1 MQRVYQFRNTR
12 MEPMKLKFRVSDSG
26 KEEIL
31 MKERLSRL
39 LDVKS
44 IVTFALTTVMCIQAI
59 RQNVNLPPEFVAST
73 ITAIITYYFT
83 RKDDTK

>member
-1 MQRVYQFRNTR
+1 MQRVYQLRNVGI
-12 MEPMKLKFRVSDSG
+12 EPMKLKFRVSDRG
-26 KEEIL
+26 KEDIL